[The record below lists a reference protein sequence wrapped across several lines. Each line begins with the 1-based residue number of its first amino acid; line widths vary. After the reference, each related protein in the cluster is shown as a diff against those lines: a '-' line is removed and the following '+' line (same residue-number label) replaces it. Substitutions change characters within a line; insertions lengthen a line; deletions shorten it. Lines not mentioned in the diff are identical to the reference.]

1 MRSENELAYVQQTYR
16 ELIDFAP
23 TSRRDI
29 GTLEGPSSSAAA
41 KPANSRAAVSVIAT

>member
-16 ELIDFAP
+16 ELIDFA
-23 TSRRDI
+23 TI
-29 GTLEGPSSSAAA
+29 EGPSSSAAA